1 MKKRPLALVGAGPVS
16 RSFLV
21 RLPWVTEQI
30 GPIFSFS
37 YRLASRIANSLRAGF
52 PSADY
57 RDFDDVRTLLVSVP
71 ARLLPLT
78 VDQLLASPVD
88 WRHRAVL
95 LCDAEQD
102 SRALAALAARGAAVA
117 SFAPLEGFDP
127 NWLLLEGDRPALIT
141 ARRLL
146 AHRDVRLI
154 ELRPNRKAAYLAGIA
169 FLGDLSVP
177 TLAAA
182 GDCFRHAGLSPHLT
196 AMLIERLSQRT
207 LRGFLKSG
215 RKSLAALK
223 VHADAAALEP
233 FSPDLAAMWTD
244 AVRAAA
250 RARRHGKARAASA

>member
-16 RSFLV
+16 RSFLI

-30 GPIFSFS
+30 GPVFSFS

-71 ARLLPLT
+71 ARLLPRAL
-78 VDQLLASPVD
+78 DQLLANPID
-88 WRHRAVL
+88 WRHRTVL

-102 SRALAALAARGAAVA
+102 SRALAALAARGAATA
-117 SFAPLEGFDP
+117 SFAPLEGFETS
-127 NWLLLEGDRPALIT
+127 WLLLEGDWPALIA

-146 AHRDVRLI
+146 AHREVRLL

-169 FLGDLSVP
+169 FLGVLSIP
-177 TLAAA
+177 TLSAAN
-182 GDCFRHAGLSPHLT
+182 DCFRQAGLSPHLT
-196 AMLIERLSQRT
+196 AQLIERLSQRT

-215 RKSLAALK
+215 RKSLAGLPI
-223 VHADAAALEP
+223 HADAAALEP
-233 FSPDLAAMWTD
+233 FSPDLAAMWAD

-250 RARRHGKARAASA
+250 RARRHGKARAATA